1 MSEIK
6 LITITIEGETATGKT
21 AVLASIRD
29 MLTEKGYCVTS
40 PDKGQVL
47 NPSEVG
53 DHNPMIKPE
62 YVGRDYPLLDKVIW
76 IIKEKAFKA
85 DSLAF
90 EYQGTHVEKIYQQWH
105 ADLNDAIK
113 QIKAIKAK
121 YEVSE

>member
-1 MSEIK
+1 MSDKDESMAELSKLGQEID
-6 LITITIEGETATGKT
+6 
-21 AVLASIRD
+21 AV
-29 MLTEKGYCVTS
+29 
-40 PDKGQVL
+40 
-47 NPSEVG
+47 VG

-113 QIKAIKAK
+113 QTKAIKAK
-121 YEVSE
+121 SEVSE

>member
-47 NPSEVG
+47 NPSDNLEQSEAWEKPKMHKTVFALTERNLRG
-53 DHNPMIKPE
+53 RIK
-62 YVGRDYPLLDKVIW
+62 K
-76 IIKEKAFKA
+76 
-85 DSLAF
+85 
-90 EYQGTHVEKIYQQWH
+90 
-105 ADLNDAIK
+105 
-113 QIKAIKAK
+113 
-121 YEVSE
+121 